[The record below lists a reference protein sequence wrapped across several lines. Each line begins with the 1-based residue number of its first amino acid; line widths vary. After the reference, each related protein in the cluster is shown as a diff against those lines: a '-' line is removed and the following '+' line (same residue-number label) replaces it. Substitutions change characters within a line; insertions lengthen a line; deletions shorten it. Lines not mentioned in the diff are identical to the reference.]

1 MRKFVECPLVG
12 CLCSIHMPGMIE
24 GCFSHLF
31 FCFLNVHLLAIVN
44 ADTDNISPAIK
55 QLCSCICVS
64 IKFVV
69 VFLFFSKVLKNI
81 FFKGLPTSRIWK
93 LLSSVIRHK
102 YHSVHWESLPFLED
116 AHHSRHIYSPT
127 AALLKINWPNVW
139 CLSISSIW
147 KDTGLLATARTFI
160 SVSCRL
166 CHVNF
171 TLDICSKIMWEEAK
185 QLTDIYLN

>member
-12 CLCSIHMPGMIE
+12 CLCSINTPDMIE
-24 GCFSHLF
+24 GCFSFFL

-44 ADTDNISPAIK
+44 ADTDNISPAVK

-69 VFLFFSKVLKNI
+69 FVVLFFLSFLKI
-81 FFKGLPTSRIWK
+81 FFKALPTSRIWK

-116 AHHSRHIYSPT
+116 AHHSRHNYSPT
-127 AALLKINWPNVW
+127 AALLQINWPNVW

-160 SVSCRL
+160 SVSCSR
-166 CHVNF
+166 
-171 TLDICSKIMWEEAK
+171 AA
-185 QLTDIYLN
+185 